1 MTKKSPDFNIWR
13 FGKFSGRCGNM
24 MNSRMKYFLAILI
37 VLNSVYSF
45 GQTKKGTKLP
55 YIIEG
60 IDTIPVVN
68 LPDVNIVD
76 YGADYEKRLKE
87 FYRLR
92 FNVIKVYPYAR
103 LAGIKIKQLNDSL
116 AGIKSDRDKR
126 KYKKKFEEQL
136 RDDFGKTIE
145 RLSVNQGK
153 IFIKLLDRQTGSTG
167 YEIIKDVKGS
177 WSALILQTG
186 ARVFGH
192 NLKDDYD
199 PNGDDKQIESI
210 VQQIEAGLI
219 N

>member
-1 MTKKSPDFNIWR
+1 MIERSVDFA
-13 FGKFSGRCGNM
+13 GDCGC
-24 MNSRMKYFLAILI
+24 NSRTVSRSGLKSIIRFIA
-37 VLNSVYSF
+37 VLLLLLPPRFSF
-45 GQTKKGTKLP
+45 CQAKSGFKLP

-60 IDTIPVVN
+60 VDTIPVVN

-87 FYRLR
+87 YYRLR

-103 LAGIKIKQLNDSL
+103 LAAIKINQLNDSL
-116 AGIKSDRDKR
+116 SKMSSDRERR
-126 KYKKKFEEQL
+126 KYRKKFEDQL
-136 RDDFGKTIE
+136 RTDFGQTIE

-153 IFIKLLDRQTGSTG
+153 IFIKLLDRQTGHTG

-177 WSALILQTG
+177 WSAFFLQTS

-192 NLKDDYD
+192 DLKDNYEPD
-199 PNGDDKQIESI
+199 GDDKQIESI

>member
-1 MTKKSPDFNIWR
+1 
-13 FGKFSGRCGNM
+13 
-24 MNSRMKYFLAILI
+24 
-37 VLNSVYSF
+37 
-45 GQTKKGTKLP
+45 LP

-116 AGIKSDRDKR
+116 SAIKSDRQKR
-126 KYKKKFEEQL
+126 KFKKKFEEQL

-167 YEIIKDVKGS
+167 FEIIKDVKGS
-177 WSALILQTG
+177 WSAFILQTG

-199 PNGDDKQIESI
+199 PDGDDKQIESI

>member
-1 MTKKSPDFNIWR
+1 MTKKSSDFIVLCIE
-13 FGKFSGRCGNM
+13 KFRAGCGVLLNTK
-24 MNSRMKYFLAILI
+24 MKYFLAMLFILHSA
-37 VLNSVYSF
+37 NSV
-45 GQTKKGTKLP
+45 GQTRAGTKLP

-116 AGIKSDRDKR
+116 ALIKSDREKR

-177 WSALILQTG
+177 WSAFVLQTG

>member
-1 MTKKSPDFNIWR
+1 MTKKSSDFTVLC
-13 FGKFSGRCGNM
+13 FEKFRAGCGVLL
-24 MNSRMKYFLAILI
+24 NSKMKYLLALLFI
-37 VLNSVYSF
+37 LNSADSY
-45 GQTKKGTKLP
+45 GQTRTGTKLP

-116 AGIKSDRDKR
+116 ALIKSDREKR

-136 RDDFGKTIE
+136 RDDFGNTIE

-177 WSALILQTG
+177 WNAFILQTG

>member
-1 MTKKSPDFNIWR
+1 MTKKSSDFTVLC
-13 FGKFSGRCGNM
+13 FEKFLAGCGTLL
-24 MNSRMKYFLAILI
+24 NSKMKYLLALLFI
-37 VLNSVYSF
+37 LNSADSF
-45 GQTKKGTKLP
+45 GQTRTGTKLP
-55 YIIEG
+55 YVIEG

-116 AGIKSDRDKR
+116 ALIKSDRDKR
-126 KYKKKFEEQL
+126 KYKKKFEDQL

-177 WSALILQTG
+177 WSAFILQTG

>member
-1 MTKKSPDFNIWR
+1 
-13 FGKFSGRCGNM
+13 
-24 MNSRMKYFLAILI
+24 MK
-37 VLNSVYSF
+37 SVYFFSCLILF
-45 GQTKKGTKLP
+45 FVLGTESAHCQEKKGTKLP

-92 FNVIKVYPYAR
+92 FNVVKVYPYAR
-103 LAGIKIKQLNDSL
+103 LAALKIKQLNDSL
-116 AGIKSDRDKR
+116 AKIPSDRQKK
-126 KYKKKFEEQL
+126 KYKKEFEDQL

-145 RLSVNQGK
+145 GLSVNQGK
-153 IFIKLLDRQTGSTG
+153 IFIKLLDRQTGRTG
-167 YEIIKDVKGS
+167 YDIIKDVKGGF
-177 WSALILQTG
+177 SALLLQTS

-192 NLKDDYD
+192 NLKSEYD
-199 PNGDDKQIESI
+199 PQGEDKQIESI
-210 VQQIEAGLI
+210 VQQIEAGQI

>member
-1 MTKKSPDFNIWR
+1 MIKKSSDFDIINV
-13 FGKFSGRCGNM
+13 GKFPDSSSVMLISGIR
-24 MNSRMKYFLAILI
+24 YFWVFIFI
-37 VLNSVYSF
+37 LNSVFSF
-45 GQTKKGTKLP
+45 GQTRTGTKLP

-76 YGADYEKRLKE
+76 YGTDYEKRLKE
-87 FYRLR
+87 YYRLR

-116 AGIKSDRDKR
+116 ALIKSDREKR

-177 WSALILQTG
+177 MSAFILQTS
-186 ARVFGH
+186 ARLFGH

>member
-1 MTKKSPDFNIWR
+1 MAENAQVLWLLHRSTQGSCRMDIKLLLKSLLISLFIL
-13 FGKFSGRCGNM
+13 FAGQVSG
-24 MNSRMKYFLAILI
+24 
-37 VLNSVYSF
+37 
-45 GQTKKGTKLP
+45 QDPKGTKLP

-68 LPDVNIVD
+68 LPDVNIID

-103 LAGIKIKQLNDSL
+103 LAAIKINQLNDSL
-116 AGIKSDRDKR
+116 AGIKSERERR

-136 RDDFGKTIE
+136 RSDFGKTIE

-177 WSALILQTG
+177 WNAFMLQTG

-192 NLKDDYD
+192 DLKKEYD

>member
-1 MTKKSPDFNIWR
+1 MQRKCIFISLFILLALYA
-13 FGKFSGRCGNM
+13 SGQER
-24 MNSRMKYFLAILI
+24 
-37 VLNSVYSF
+37 
-45 GQTKKGTKLP
+45 KGTKLP

-87 FYRLR
+87 YYRLR

-103 LAGIKIKQLNDSL
+103 LAAIKISQLNDSL
-116 AGIKSDRDKR
+116 SRIKTDREKK
-126 KYKKKFEEQL
+126 KYRKKFEEQL
-136 RDDFGKTIE
+136 RNDFGNTIE

-167 YEIIKDVKGS
+167 YEIIRDVKGS
-177 WSALILQTG
+177 WSAFILQTG
-186 ARVFGH
+186 AKVFGH

-199 PNGDDKQIESI
+199 PKGDDKQIESI

>member
-1 MTKKSPDFNIWR
+1 MTNRSSDFTILNFR
-13 FGKFSGRCGNM
+13 KFSAGCGTM
-24 MNSRMKYFLAILI
+24 MKSKMKYFWPLLFILQ
-37 VLNSVYSF
+37 SVYSF
-45 GQTKKGTKLP
+45 GQSKTGTKLP

-76 YGADYEKRLKE
+76 YGTDYEKRLKE

-92 FNVIKVYPYAR
+92 FNIIKVYPYAR

-116 AGIKSDRDKR
+116 ALIKSDREKR
-126 KYKKKFEEQL
+126 KYKKKFEDQL
-136 RDDFGKTIE
+136 RDDFGNTIE

-177 WSALILQTG
+177 WSAFILQTS

-199 PNGDDKQIESI
+199 PKGDDKQIESI

>member
-1 MTKKSPDFNIWR
+1 MKSAYLISCIF
-13 FGKFSGRCGNM
+13 FSFFFQIANGFC
-24 MNSRMKYFLAILI
+24 
-37 VLNSVYSF
+37 
-45 GQTKKGTKLP
+45 QDKKGTKLP

-76 YGADYEKRLKE
+76 YGADYDKRIKE
-87 FYRLR
+87 YYRLR
-92 FNVIKVYPYAR
+92 FNVLKVYPYAR
-103 LAGIKIKQLNDSL
+103 LAALKINQLNDSL
-116 AGIKSDRDKR
+116 SKIKSDRL
-126 KYKKKFEEQL
+126 KKKYRKEFEERL

-145 RLSVNQGK
+145 GLSVNQGK
-153 IFIKLLDRQTGSTG
+153 IFIKLIDRQTGNTG

-177 WSALILQTG
+177 FTAVFLQTS

-199 PNGDDKQIESI
+199 PEGDDKQIEGI
-210 VQQIEAGLI
+210 VQQIEAGQI